1 MIEPTATEPTGE
13 MPRFPV
19 DVNRVRKHYDRLSFL
34 YRMFWGEHLHHGYWN
49 GGETAERAQIQLM
62 EELAQRAGIHPGAK
76 VLDIGCGVGG
86 SALWLAD
93 RLGCTVTGMT
103 ISPVQARMATAAAR
117 KAKARGLPGEVS
129 FEVKDANRWQPE
141 PARFDVVWIM
151 ESSEHFPDKKHFF
164 ERCAMALKP
173 GGTLAVCAW
182 LRRDG
187 PMPRDEQ
194 KLVGTIAEAM
204 MSASL
209 DSLSS
214 YRDWMRDAGLTVVA
228 AEDITRRVEPTWA
241 HCARIGEN
249 SAVKFLVRF
258 TGGPTRRFVKAFPL
272 MQEAYASGAMAF
284 GLFVA
289 KKPPV
294 S

>member
-1 MIEPTATEPTGE
+1 MTRNPANPASDT
-13 MPRFPV
+13 PRFPV
-19 DVNRVRKHYDRLSFL
+19 DPDRVRKHYDRLSFL

-49 GGETAERAQIQLM
+49 GGETPEQAQIQLM
-62 EELAQRAGIHPGAK
+62 ELLARRAAIPRGAN

-86 SALWLAD
+86 SALWLA
-93 RLGCTVTGMT
+93 RQHECRVTGMT
-103 ISPVQARMATAAAR
+103 ISPVQARMATK
-117 KAKARGLPGEVS
+117 KAKSSGLDGKVR
-129 FEVKDANRWQPE
+129 FEVKDANSWQPE
-141 PARFDVVWIM
+141 PASFDAIWIM

-164 ERCAMALKP
+164 ERCALALRP

-187 PMPRDEQ
+187 AMPPGEQ
-194 KLVGTIAEAM
+194 PLVETIAEAM

-214 YRDWMRDAGLTVVA
+214 YTEWMREAGLTVTA
-228 AEDITRRVEPTWA
+228 AEDITRHVEHTWV
-241 HCARIGEN
+241 HCARIGAN
-249 SAVKFLVRF
+249 PILKFLVRF
-258 TGGPTRRFVKAFPL
+258 TGGPTRRFVRAFPL
-272 MQEAYASGAMAF
+272 MVEAYASGAMAF

-289 KKPPV
+289 KK